1 VSAPRGRPEPPL
13 EVERAYE
20 SDERARLP
28 KLAVTP
34 EEAAEM
40 LSIGRTQV
48 YELIRSGEL
57 DSVAFGRAR
66 RIPVDALEDLLRRRR
81 GRPIDALTPGQG

>member
-1 VSAPRGRPEPPL
+1 
-13 EVERAYE
+13 
-20 SDERARLP
+20 
-28 KLAVTP
+28 
-34 EEAAEM
+34 M

-57 DSVAFGRAR
+57 DAFGRAR

-81 GRPIDALTPGQG
+81 GRQTDTLTAERD

>member
-1 VSAPRGRPEPPL
+1 MNGARAHPADGD
-13 EVERAYE
+13 VERPDQ
-20 SDERARLP
+20 SRVPLP

-66 RIPVDALEDLLRRRR
+66 RILVDALEDLLRRRR
-81 GRPIDALTPGQG
+81 GRQIEALTLEHD